1 MKKLLSIVLLMAL
14 PFSFAACEGNQTQ
27 ISSDVSSEV
36 VSSDETESMDDSSPD
51 SSEETV
57 YVPSGN
63 EDRIRIVEWN
73 LLATYYGGSSPA
85 LRIGGIDHMLKT
97 YEPDICGFV
106 ECCDKWRLSL
116 RGSKAYN
123 ENYSIVYNEKAT
135 SYRTTGMDAVVYRK
149 DKYKHIEHGGY
160 IYNDGRGDERG
171 FTWAVLEEIANGRRI
186 LVVVTI
192 LAPEDNA
199 VQTRVTEMEQL
210 TEQIAELRKTH
221 NYPLILLGDF
231 NACDDEPGMAELM
244 ENNNVYMT
252 RTAAENVLRDTNT
265 IGGAE
270 RGWIIDFT
278 FVDKDYFYP
287 LTYSTM
293 EDEVEGTSDH
303 HPSYSDLLW
312 KE

>member
-1 MKKLLSIVLLMAL
+1 M
-14 PFSFAACEGNQTQ
+14 
-27 ISSDVSSEV
+27 
-36 VSSDETESMDDSSPD
+36 
-51 SSEETV
+51 ETV
-57 YVPSGN
+57 YVPTGN
-63 EDRIRIVEWN
+63 EDKIRIVEWN

-210 TEQIAELRKTH
+210 TEQIAEIRKTH

-244 ENNNVYMT
+244 ANNNVAMT
-252 RTAAENVLRDTNT
+252 RTEAENILRDTNT
-265 IGGAE
+265 IGKAD

-278 FVDKDYFYP
+278 FADKEYFYP

-293 EDEVEGTSDH
+293 EDKVEGTSDH

>member
-1 MKKLLSIVLLMAL
+1 MLLLAL
-14 PFSFAACEGNQTQ
+14 PFSFAGCQENPAQ
-27 ISSDVSSEV
+27 ISSDASSQVVSTEETSSEEV
-36 VSSDETESMDDSSPD
+36 SATDSSDEPA
-51 SSEETV
+51 

-63 EDRIRIVEWN
+63 EDKIRIVEWN
-73 LLATYYGGSSPA
+73 LLATYYGGADPMT
-85 LRIGGIDHMLKT
+85 RISGVDQMLKN

-106 ECCDKWRLSL
+106 ECCDKWRIAL
-116 RGSKAYN
+116 RASEAFRN
-123 ENYSIVYNEKAT
+123 NYSIVYNEKGTAW
-135 SYRTTGMDAVVYRK
+135 RTTGMDAVVYRK

-171 FTWAVLEEIANGRRI
+171 FTWAVLEEIENGRRI

-199 VQTRVTEMEQL
+199 VQTRVTEMEEL

-231 NACDDEPGMAELM
+231 NACDYEPGMAELM
-244 ENNNVYMT
+244 ANNNVAMT
-252 RTAAENVLRDTNT
+252 RTDAENIILDANT
-265 IGGAE
+265 IGSGE

-278 FVDKDYFYP
+278 FADKDYFYP
-287 LTYSTM
+287 LNYSII
-293 EDEVEGTSDH
+293 EDEVKGTSDH

>member
-1 MKKLLSIVLLMAL
+1 MKKWLSIILLMAL
-14 PFSFAACEGNQTQ
+14 PFSFASCGNTTTQTTSDTPSQ
-27 ISSDVSSEV
+27 AASSQEESTQETSSELA
-36 VSSDETESMDDSSPD
+36 
-51 SSEETV
+51 ETV
-57 YVPSGN
+57 YVPTGN
-63 EDRIRIVEWN
+63 EDKIRIVEWN

-210 TEQIAELRKTH
+210 TEQIAEIRKTH

-244 ENNNVYMT
+244 ANNNVAMT
-252 RTAAENVLRDTNT
+252 RTEAENILRDTNT
-265 IGGAE
+265 IGKAD

-278 FVDKDYFYP
+278 FADKDYFYP